1 MEAGL
6 ESEAQALALPI
17 GARLRRA
24 FISGRFD
31 LVGLSVVLAALC
43 GIFAMLT
50 PFFLTFPNLKALGVA
65 VSYNAILAV
74 AQTVVIVGGLIDL
87 SFTAI
92 LALCGIV
99 AQKLL
104 LLGVPFPL
112 VVLGAIATGAC
123 CGLLNAAICVA
134 GGVNP
139 LISTIGTGL
148 ALRGLAFI
156 WLGLGSMP
164 YFNDTTLNFL
174 GNGSVAGLPVPMI
187 LSIAVI
193 AGTWVLMRFTRFGSR
208 VYAMGG
214 NEAATRLS
222 GVSVT
227 KLKTRVFVL
236 SGISGAIGGLLL
248 TSLNGTAFPDAGRG
262 DELVIIAAVILGG
275 TALTGGRGSVIGTA
289 LAVLVLGVMANGMN
303 LLAIDAFWQVFLSGV
318 ILIVA
323 VVVDEQRNRARAR

>member
-1 MEAGL
+1 
-6 ESEAQALALPI
+6 LPWR
-17 GARLRRA
+17 ARLRRA

-31 LVGLSVVLAALC
+31 LVGLSVVFVALC
-43 GIFAMLT
+43 ALFTTLT
-50 PFFLTFPNLKALGVA
+50 PYFLTFPNLKALGVA
-65 VSYNAILAV
+65 VSYSAILAA
-74 AQTVVIVGGLIDL
+74 AQTIVIVSGLFDL
-87 SFTAI
+87 SFTAV

-104 LLGVPFPL
+104 LLGVPFPV
-112 VVLGAIATGAC
+112 VVLGTIAVGAC

-139 LISTIGTGL
+139 LIATIGTGL

-156 WLGLGSMP
+156 WLGYGSMP
-164 YFNDTTLNFL
+164 YFSDSTLNFL
-174 GNGSVAGLPVPMI
+174 GNGSVAGLPVPVI
-187 LSIAVI
+187 LSVVVMVVI
-193 AGTWVLMRFTRFGSR
+193 WVLMRSTRFGSR

-222 GVSVT
+222 GVSIA
-227 KLKTRVFVL
+227 KLKTLVFVL
-236 SGISGAIGGLLL
+236 SGVSAAIGGLLL

-289 LAVLVLGVMANGMN
+289 LAVLLLGVLANGMN
-303 LLAIDAFWQVFLSGV
+303 LLGIDAFWQVFLSGV

-323 VVVDEQRNRARAR
+323 VVTDEQRNRARAR